1 MPIEFKRTTYKGH
14 TPEIWRGECK
24 MLPAGFKP
32 KNTISTG
39 TVLNRGTLVEV
50 FFDTL
55 EAAVVKVAKVLNGG
69 TTSKPRIEKGHL
81 FAVGDVVMK
90 VGKTDK
96 TVTVSS
102 IDTSNADYDV
112 LNLSAAITGL
122 AKDDVLAESID
133 YGYIDAESGDE
144 GALTIVANDTADPT
158 SSQIKLNQVTPYL
171 GEKTLAAGDYVKL
184 QLASPKYTPNMIVG
198 AVKTFDGKGLPT
210 IDAAYEAVVLYPSLN
225 YPLLDDW
232 MNGCCLKANPNILFI
247 KQ

>member
-1 MPIEFKRTTYKGH
+1 MAIEFKKTTYQGH

-24 MLPAGFKP
+24 MLPGGFKP

-39 TVLNRGTLVEV
+39 TVLNRGLLCQV
-50 FFDTL
+50 FFDTM
-55 EAAVVKVAKVLNGG
+55 EAAVVKVAKALTGG
-69 TTSKPRIEKGHL
+69 TTSKARVAKGHL
-81 FAVGDVVMK
+81 FAVGDVVFK
-90 VGKTDK
+90 VGKNDK
-96 TVTVSS
+96 SVTVSS

-122 AKDDVLAESID
+122 TTNDVLCEALP

-144 GALTIVANDTADPT
+144 GALKIVASNPSDG
-158 SSQIKLNQVTPYL
+158 QIALASVTPYL
-171 GEKTLAAGDYVKL
+171 GEKTLAANDYVKL
-184 QLASPKYTPNMIVG
+184 QNAAPLYTPNMIVG

-225 YPLLDDW
+225 FPLLDDW
-232 MNGCCLKANPNILFI
+232 LNGCCLKSNPNILFI